1 MEQGVKIKRYIENE
15 NSNHVL
21 VVKEIVTFS
30 SNDID
35 TKYRSYFD
43 DLIDEGILLNCE
55 FNDSIWH
62 GVDEFENNI
71 FLRFSFELQPD
82 INTALKCYALIKICE
97 QYSSLGNTYKAINFI
112 SDILTDTNFLNIEY
126 LETFKESVKFW
137 IPSFKSNSVYA
148 KEFLRFYLI
157 ENAEEYYSVLSTIK
171 IQKSGSRTLPSYKSI
186 ITFDFLIQ
194 DFINN
199 CNNDIKLKFLPI
211 IIWWELTKV
220 IPMRPIELGILKR
233 DCLGINTEGNKIIKI
248 ERRKKKSGKILY
260 KQLKIL
266 TELAIPN
273 HVYDLINEYLLFSN
287 SISDSIFLFSNEA
300 YKTTVKRSYRVSEI
314 DFIGMT
320 AFRELLNTFFIE
332 VVESIYGYTTI
343 PKSEFENELS
353 DNEIEKI
360 NLGDTRHIA
369 FCNMMLQGFNPLT
382 IAQIGGHYTLTE
394 QTSYYGHLDNFIDS
408 YTFVLTKNLRNKI
421 NQRVNNTTSINDICT
436 KDKLIKRT
444 FLGDNFYTLRKLK
457 GGRCCSEN
465 FPYEC
470 NFSGHI
476 YCEHFIP
483 DETLTLEI
491 IKEQLNPVENEINNK
506 VNYLKKLSSDLIS
519 YKGGH
524 KLEEEIKTVTNKL
537 NTLLK
542 QKSILTAYK
551 LNMEEYNE

>member
-1 MEQGVKIKRYIENE
+1 
-15 NSNHVL
+15 
-21 VVKEIVTFS
+21 
-30 SNDID
+30 
-35 TKYRSYFD
+35 
-43 DLIDEGILLNCE
+43 
-55 FNDSIWH
+55 
-62 GVDEFENNI
+62 
-71 FLRFSFELQPD
+71 
-82 INTALKCYALIKICE
+82 
-97 QYSSLGNTYKAINFI
+97 
-112 SDILTDTNFLNIEY
+112 
-126 LETFKESVKFW
+126 
-137 IPSFKSNSVYA
+137 
-148 KEFLRFYLI
+148 
-157 ENAEEYYSVLSTIK
+157 
-171 IQKSGSRTLPSYKSI
+171 
-186 ITFDFLIQ
+186 
-194 DFINN
+194 
-199 CNNDIKLKFLPI
+199 
-211 IIWWELTKV
+211 
-220 IPMRPIELGILKR
+220 MRPIELGILKR
-233 DCLGINTEGNKIIKI
+233 DCLGINAEGNKTVKI

-287 SISDSIFLFSNEA
+287 SISDSHFLFSNEA
-300 YKTTVKRSYRVSEI
+300 YKATVKRSYRISEI

-320 AFRELLNTFFIE
+320 AFRELLTTFFTE
-332 VVESIYGYTTI
+332 VVENIYGYNVI
-343 PKSEFENELS
+343 PKSEFDNELA

-360 NLGDTRHIA
+360 HLGDTRHIA

-444 FLGDNFYTLRKLK
+444 LLGNNFYTLRKLK

-476 YCEHFIP
+476 YCEYFIP
-483 DETLTLEI
+483 DETLTLDI

-506 VNYLKKLSSDLIS
+506 VNYLKKLSSDLIN
-519 YKGGH
+519 YKGGD

-542 QKSILTAYK
+542 QKAILTAYK
-551 LNMEEYNE
+551 LNVEELNE